1 MLPLMGI
8 GGLQMECS
16 LPSIGEENRIGRQL
30 MDAVD
35 LIKQD
40 HRRIERMLD
49 RFLET
54 ESEMTQ
60 EDLSQEIQTGLTI
73 HAEIEER
80 VLYPAVRHF
89 ARKQV
94 NEAVKK
100 DAEVRE
106 ILMDLLDADLNEQTL
121 EERFTQLMED
131 VRNHIKEQEAQGGL
145 LDLARRHLDADTLV
159 EMAARIIRI
168 QRGLEN
174 LAA

>member
-1 MLPLMGI
+1 MLPLVGI
-8 GGLQMECS
+8 GGLQLECS

-145 LDLARRHLDADTLV
+145 LELARRHLDADTLV
-159 EMAARIIRI
+159 EMAARITRI

>member
-1 MLPLMGI
+1 
-8 GGLQMECS
+8 
-16 LPSIGEENRIGRQL
+16 
-30 MDAVD
+30 
-35 LIKQD
+35 
-40 HRRIERMLD
+40 
-49 RFLET
+49 
-54 ESEMTQ
+54 
-60 EDLSQEIQTGLTI
+60 LTI

-94 NEAVKK
+94 SEAIKK

-121 EERFTQLMED
+121 EERFKQLMED
-131 VRNHIKEQEAQGGL
+131 VRNHIEEQEAQGGL
-145 LDLARRHLDADTLV
+145 LELARRHLDADTLV
-159 EMAARIIRI
+159 EMAARITRI

>member
-145 LDLARRHLDADTLV
+145 LELARRHLDADTLV
-159 EMAARIIRI
+159 EMAAQITRI

>member
-1 MLPLMGI
+1 
-8 GGLQMECS
+8 
-16 LPSIGEENRIGRQL
+16 

-80 VLYPAVRHF
+80 VFYPAVRHF

-94 NEAVKK
+94 NEAIKK

-121 EERFTQLMED
+121 EERFTQLMKD
-131 VRNHIKEQEAQGGL
+131 VRNHIEEQEAQGGL
-145 LDLARRHLDADTLV
+145 LELARRHLDADTLV
-159 EMAARIIRI
+159 EMAARITRI

>member
-1 MLPLMGI
+1 
-8 GGLQMECS
+8 
-16 LPSIGEENRIGRQL
+16 
-30 MDAVD
+30 MDAVE
-35 LIKQD
+35 LIEQD

-60 EDLSQEIQTGLTI
+60 EDLTQEIRTGLTI
-73 HAEIEER
+73 HLEIEER
-80 VLYPAVRHF
+80 VLYPAIRHF

-94 NEAVKK
+94 NQAVKK
-100 DAEVRE
+100 DAEVRG

-121 EERFTQLMED
+121 EERFKQLMED
-131 VRNHIKEQEAQGGL
+131 VRNHIEEQEAQGGL
-145 LDLARRHLDADTLV
+145 LELTRRHLDADTLV
-159 EMAARIIRI
+159 EMAKQIIRV

>member
-1 MLPLMGI
+1 MLPLVGI

-145 LDLARRHLDADTLV
+145 LELARQHLDADTLV
-159 EMAARIIRI
+159 EMAAQITRI
-168 QRGLEN
+168 QHGLEN

>member
-1 MLPLMGI
+1 
-8 GGLQMECS
+8 
-16 LPSIGEENRIGRQL
+16 

-35 LIKQD
+35 LIKKD

-60 EDLSQEIQTGLTI
+60 EDLCQEIQTGLTI

-121 EERFTQLMED
+121 EERFTQLMKD
-131 VRNHIKEQEAQGGL
+131 VRNHIEEQEAQGGL
-145 LDLARRHLDADTLV
+145 LELARRHLDVDTLV
-159 EMAARIIRI
+159 EMAAQITRI

>member
-1 MLPLMGI
+1 
-8 GGLQMECS
+8 
-16 LPSIGEENRIGRQL
+16 
-30 MDAVD
+30 MDAVE
-35 LIKQD
+35 LIEQD

-60 EDLSQEIQTGLTI
+60 EDLCQEIQTGLTI

-100 DAEVRE
+100 DAEVRK
-106 ILMDLLDADLNEQTL
+106 ILMDVLDADLNEQTL

-131 VRNHIKEQEAQGGL
+131 VRNHIKEQEAPGGIL
-145 LDLARRHLDADTLV
+145 ELARRHLDADTLV
-159 EMAARIIRI
+159 EMAVKMSRI

>member
-1 MLPLMGI
+1 
-8 GGLQMECS
+8 
-16 LPSIGEENRIGRQL
+16 

-35 LIKQD
+35 LIKRD

-60 EDLSQEIQTGLTI
+60 EDLGQEIQTGLTI

-94 NEAVKK
+94 NEAIKK

-106 ILMDLLDADLNEQTL
+106 ILMDLLDADLDKQTL
-121 EERFTQLMED
+121 EERFTQLMKD
-131 VRNHIKEQEAQGGL
+131 VRNHIEEQEAQGGL
-145 LDLARRHLDADTLV
+145 LELARRHLDVDTLV
-159 EMAARIIRI
+159 EMAAQITRI

>member
-1 MLPLMGI
+1 MLIALYRK
-8 GGLQMECS
+8 
-16 LPSIGEENRIGRQL
+16 ENRIGRQL
-30 MDAVD
+30 MDAVE

-80 VLYPAVRHF
+80 VLYPAVRSF

-145 LDLARRHLDADTLV
+145 LELARRHLDADTLV
-159 EMAARIIRI
+159 EMAAQITRI

>member
-1 MLPLMGI
+1 MGI
-8 GGLQMECS
+8 EGLQMECS
-16 LPSIGEENRIGRQL
+16 LPFIGEENRIGRQL

-94 NEAVKK
+94 NEAIKK
-100 DAEVRE
+100 DAKVRE

-131 VRNHIKEQEAQGGL
+131 VRNHIEEQEAQGGL
-145 LDLARRHLDADTLV
+145 LELARRHLDADTLV
-159 EMAARIIRI
+159 EMAAQMTRI